1 MSFRPILGV
10 LLCVALWL
18 AGAPGGHAQT
28 IISLHKDYRF
38 INMRRHNDI
47 QGVEAIYDDYRR
59 GWLRRYNSEV
69 LVGQR
74 EDKDIADTPRC
85 SRVDGELY
93 SQMKRANCGGGHVF
107 RSNLTAIYGHD
118 SDRGSTSETGAL
130 GFVSYERIFPNDNF
144 VGFGVTF
151 GKSSISHTLNGMTL
165 DVDTT
170 DVGGHLLAGYRF
182 ANGSWTTWNISFIK
196 AIDDTTRNGNITG
209 SYDSTSLMVTGV
221 WYNDYELAH
230 DLYLTYGIDYTFMG
244 LWADS
249 SFVESNG
256 ARQAVGDGWVG
267 DITPSLMFVKTFED
281 GEAFA
286 RIGSSVEVLNI
297 SDRPFD
303 ATIDIG
309 GSKNIGGNF
318 ALTGTLGGS
327 YRVGGYFEARGS
339 VRVVGKF

>member
-1 MSFRPILGV
+1 MSFRLVHSILLGV
-10 LLCVALWL
+10 AVLFVA
-18 AGAPGGHAQT
+18 APVADAQT
-28 IISLHKDYRF
+28 IVSLHKDYRF

-59 GWLRRYNSEV
+59 SWLRRYNSEI
-69 LVGQR
+69 LVGNR
-74 EDKDIADTPRC
+74 DDKDIADTPRC
-85 SRVDGELY
+85 SSIDGELY
-93 SQMKRANCGGGHVF
+93 SQMKRVNCGGGHIF
-107 RSNLTAIYGHD
+107 RSNLTGIYGHD
-118 SDRGSTSETGAL
+118 SDRGTTSETGAL
-130 GFVSYERIFPNDNF
+130 GFLSYERIFPNDNF
-144 VGFGVTF
+144 LGFGVTL
-151 GKSSISHTLNGMTL
+151 GKSRISHSFNGVTL

-170 DVGGHLLAGYRF
+170 DIGGHLLAGYRF
-182 ANGSWTTWNISFIK
+182 ANGSTTTWNISFIK

-230 DLYLTYGIDYTFMG
+230 DLYLSYGIDYTFMG
-244 LWADS
+244 IWADS
-249 SFVESNG
+249 RFVESNG
-256 ARQAVGDGWVG
+256 TIQRVGDGWVG

-286 RIGSSVEVLNI
+286 RFGSSVEVLNI

-309 GSKNIGGNF
+309 GSKNLNGNI